1 MAIFTRPEKKGLMAT
16 TSSIEL
22 TSAHNADTT
31 KPTTTLD
38 QSSPSWFMRVGL
50 TIPVIVIPVA
60 YIVLVVLMGCINGK
74 PQNSFGDNVAEV
86 ATVASTLWPI
96 SFAAVIGPLLKTLAL
111 LCAEK
116 GSTLVSLEF
125 LLTSQTT
132 ASAVKNVFTMGFFR
146 SWAVAIVAIWFLS
159 PLGGQA
165 ALRCLYLKENIIQT
179 EVPALYYLGNNST
192 KMYIYYFG
200 GAYAFQ
206 GASAAAS
213 ELSNLRAVVSTS
225 FFAPSTLVSHANGSS
240 SNFANAVKGLGGKLQ
255 ASQSGQ
261 RDLWRNVKVPFV
273 QYLPGYDHENPTS
286 WVSVPQDQV
295 VSYASHVGLPV
306 RGASF
311 DRAGNS
317 TMFVKYHY
325 QTLSCGDAFEGT
337 DLVRNG
343 STALRFHNTSSD
355 TALRHQYLGTN
366 IQNTGYP
373 NVWFDILNTSAAAR
387 EATFYNPP
395 QGPWD
400 PRPRLQLVMGEPCWS
415 SLKFESWNRTRVCNI
430 GISYV
435 EMEVQCTRAT
445 AVADLV
451 CQATRARHAPSYPI
465 NGNLTALSNTMLARN
480 VLNQLAFTGATL
492 RSSQFSMLERY
503 LRDPP
508 TSLQPSFERAGGAHN
523 GPNCDF
529 SPPTDIL
536 ERRLATALNTMIMAS
551 YKTADLTGGDEISVD
566 DSDSIWEKTNA
577 NWTEYGAKTYALNVP
592 WYCTTVISVVILL
605 ICAVANVVVRQLI
618 KAPDFL
624 DSVVGLTRD
633 SPFINL
639 SQDGSGLSGADRL
652 NTIRDVKVRI
662 CDVYPE
668 QEVGRVALTTDL
680 GGPELRWERAYT

>member
-1 MAIFTRPEKKGLMAT
+1 MAIFVRPEKEGLMAST
-16 TSSIEL
+16 NINEL
-22 TSAHNADTT
+22 TSAHSTDPT
-31 KPTTTLD
+31 KSAITLD
-38 QSSPSWFMRVGL
+38 QSSPSWFIRVGL
-50 TIPVIVIPVA
+50 AIPAIAIPIA
-60 YIVLVVLMGCINGK
+60 YIVLVVLMGYINGK
-74 PQNSFGDNVAEV
+74 PQSSFGDNVVEV
-86 ATVASTLWPI
+86 AIVASTLWPI
-96 SFAAVIGPLLKTLAL
+96 SFAAVVGPLLKTLAL

-132 ASAVKNVFTMGFFR
+132 ASALKNVFFMGFFR

-165 ALRCLYLKENIIQT
+165 ALRCLHLKDNIIQADM
-179 EVPALYYLGNNST
+179 PALYYLGNNST
-192 KMYIYYFG
+192 KIYEYYFG

-225 FFAPSTLVSHANGSS
+225 FFAPTTLVSHANGSS
-240 SNFANAVKGLGGKLQ
+240 TNFGNAVKGLGGQLQ
-255 ASQSGQ
+255 ASQTGQ

-295 VSYASHVGLPV
+295 VPYASHVGLPIKA
-306 RGASF
+306 ASS

-317 TMFVKYHY
+317 TMFVEYHY

-355 TALRHQYLGTN
+355 TALRHQYFGREV
-366 IQNTGYP
+366 QNAGYP
-373 NVWFDILNTSAAAR
+373 NVWFDILNTSAADR
-387 EATFYNPP
+387 EATIYNPP
-395 QGPWD
+395 QGPYD

-415 SLKFESWNRTRVCNI
+415 SLRLESWKRTRLCNI

-465 NGNLTALSNTMLARN
+465 NGNLTALSNNLVAKN

-492 RSSQFSMLERY
+492 RSSEFSSLERY

-508 TSLQPSFERAGGAHN
+508 TSLQPTFERAGGSVN
-523 GPNCDF
+523 PPDCDF

-536 ERRLATALNTMIMAS
+536 ERRLATALNTVIMAS
-551 YKTADLTGGDEISVD
+551 YKTADLTGGIETSVD
-566 DSDSIWEKTNA
+566 NYDPIWVKTNA
-577 NWTEYGAKTYALNVP
+577 NWTEYGAKTYALNTP
-592 WYCTTVISVVILL
+592 WYCTTVISAVILL

-633 SPFINL
+633 SPFIDV

-662 CDVYPE
+662 CDVHPE
-668 QEVGRVALTTDL
+668 QEVGRVALTTGL
-680 GGPELRWERAYT
+680 GGPGLKWERAYT